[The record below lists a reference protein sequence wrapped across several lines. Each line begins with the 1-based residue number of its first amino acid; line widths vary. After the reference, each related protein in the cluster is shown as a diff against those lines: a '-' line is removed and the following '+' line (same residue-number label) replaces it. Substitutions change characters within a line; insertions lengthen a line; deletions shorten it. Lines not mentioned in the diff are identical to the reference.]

1 MKLFDIRNIIVSLFR
16 NSFVGTLDY
25 QSAIGLEPKLKS
37 EEIIAERS
45 KMRKQRFDEIVS
57 DEKKYKHWVV

>member
-16 NSFVGTLDY
+16 NSFVRTLDY
-25 QSAIGLEPKLKS
+25 QSTVGLEPKLKS

-57 DEKKYKHWVV
+57 DEKKYKH